1 MPYDKNRKRDYKKE
15 YQQDLKTGK
24 SGPGSD
30 QNERQKAR
38 RLYDSK
44 GIDRNGKHIDHKT
57 PLRKGGKTTESNLRL
72 RDPKKNMSDNGK

>member
-38 RLYDSK
+38 RMYDSM
-44 GIDRNGKHIDHKT
+44 GVDRSGKQIDHKT
-57 PLRKGGKTTESNLRL
+57 PIRNGGKSTKSNLRL